1 MKLTISILIKTDM
14 SKKLIV
20 ELDNKLKDLESK
32 RIKDKTL
39 KIDAILQWPGII
51 RPWRDYH
58 VHQYIITQEM

>member
-32 RIKDKTL
+32 RIKDIEVFAKEVNKKLAGFEGSFKNLEKEIKTV
-39 KIDAILQWPGII
+39 KS
-51 RPWRDYH
+51 
-58 VHQYIITQEM
+58 